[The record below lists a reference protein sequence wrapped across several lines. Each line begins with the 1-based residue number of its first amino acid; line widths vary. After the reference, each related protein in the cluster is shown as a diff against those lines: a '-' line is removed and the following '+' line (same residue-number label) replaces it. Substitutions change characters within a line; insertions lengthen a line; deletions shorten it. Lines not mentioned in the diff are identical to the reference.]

1 MAKIFAVLLTIFVF
15 QASVQAADKIRIGF
29 PETAAP
35 FVPLPLGQKR
45 GFFQQEGLQTESILM
60 RPTAVVPALLS
71 GELDYYTVIAGGV
84 RAAIQGLPVK
94 VLACYMPG
102 SLIALI
108 ARPEFKSVQELRG
121 KTIGI
126 QTFGGNLHDQAR
138 LMFKHFS
145 LDPDKEVKFLAL
157 GPTEARFAA
166 MKQGLVAATLVGPPN
181 DFVGKKMGFVVLARG
196 HELFNWPTSGLA
208 ASVKKI
214 KETPDEIKRVIKVGI
229 RANRYIQENREG
241 TIQFMMEWLK
251 SNKEMSTATYDS
263 SLKAFNG
270 DGNLPEDGLLL
281 VIEEAKKAGNVS
293 RTVALSDV
301 ADLSILREAQ
311 RELGIKTK

>member
-121 KTIGI
+121 KTIGSK
-126 QTFGGNLHDQAR
+126 L
-138 LMFKHFS
+138 S
-145 LDPDKEVKFLAL
+145 
-157 GPTEARFAA
+157 AA
-166 MKQGLVAATLVGPPN
+166 IFTTKQG
-181 DFVGKKMGFVVLARG
+181 
-196 HELFNWPTSGLA
+196 
-208 ASVKKI
+208 
-214 KETPDEIKRVIKVGI
+214 
-229 RANRYIQENREG
+229 
-241 TIQFMMEWLK
+241 
-251 SNKEMSTATYDS
+251 
-263 SLKAFNG
+263 
-270 DGNLPEDGLLL
+270 
-281 VIEEAKKAGNVS
+281 
-293 RTVALSDV
+293 
-301 ADLSILREAQ
+301 
-311 RELGIKTK
+311 

>member
-1 MAKIFAVLLTIFVF
+1 MLKTFAVLLTIFVF
-15 QASVQAADKIRIGF
+15 QVSVQAADKIRIGF
-29 PETAAP
+29 PERAAP
-35 FVPLPLGQKR
+35 FVPLPLGLKR
-45 GFFQQEGLQTESILM
+45 GFFQQEGLQVEFILM

-108 ARPEFKSVQELRG
+108 ARPEFKSAQELRG

-181 DFVGKKMGFVVLARG
+181 DFLGKKIGFVVLARA

-214 KETPDEIKRVIKVGI
+214 KETPDEIKRVIKPGI
-229 RANRYIQENREG
+229 KANHYIRQNRDG

-251 SNKEMSTATYDS
+251 SDKEMSTATYDS
-263 SLKAFNG
+263 SLKAFND
-270 DGNLPEDGLLL
+270 DGNLPEDGLRLI
-281 VIEEAKKAGNVS
+281 IEEAKKAAKVNREIS
-293 RTVALSDV
+293 ISDV
-301 ADLSILREAQ
+301 ADLTILKEAQ
-311 RELGIKTK
+311 KELGIK